1 MKKNNTLCYA
11 ANDCFFNSRY
21 LHTHMNQPEK
31 TIDKIV
37 DISATNFKLKLIK
50 SKLPKEKIDV
60 EGVILLR
67 LSWLVKQKPHEN

>member
-1 MKKNNTLCYA
+1 
-11 ANDCFFNSRY
+11 
-21 LHTHMNQPEK
+21 MNQPEK